1 MPSWEGGNRIDIMG
15 GLGSGGAW
23 GWEQEALWGAEEE
36 SSRRDDWN
44 GDGAFWK

>member
-1 MPSWEGGNRIDIMG
+1 MG

-23 GWEQEALWGAEEE
+23 GWEQEALCGGGAEEE